1 MKYKFRQKT
10 YSVLR
15 ETQYL
20 VKHQTYIT
28 SLVCF
33 EFETM
38 QEIVIPKTTFYKN
51 AVKIVLTLEEEK
63 KLAGRYS
70 L

>member
-1 MKYKFRQKT
+1 MKYKVRGKT

-20 VKHQTYIT
+20 AKHQTYIT

-51 AVKIVLTLEEEK
+51 AVKIVFEIQQK
-63 KLAGRYS
+63 KQ
-70 L
+70 